1 MYAEVVDLSQR
12 AEWLMQEADELMRRH
27 AEDPQQAFKFG
38 GDD

>member
-12 AEWLMQEADELMRRH
+12 AEWLMLEADALMQRH
-27 AEDPQQAFKFG
+27 AHDPQQRLPL

>member
-12 AEWLMQEADELMRRH
+12 AEWLMQEADTLMQRH
-27 AEDPQQAFKFG
+27 AESPQARLPL